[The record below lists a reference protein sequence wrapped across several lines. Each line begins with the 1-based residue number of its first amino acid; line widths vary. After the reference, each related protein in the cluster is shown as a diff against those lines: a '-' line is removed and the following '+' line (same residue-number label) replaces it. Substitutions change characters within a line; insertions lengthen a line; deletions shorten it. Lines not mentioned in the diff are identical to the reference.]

1 MRAQACRRRL
11 LAAHLVLGLAAC
23 GGDSGPS
30 EPETPEA
37 TQIAAVSG
45 DGQSGT
51 VGAALPGSIV
61 VKVTDARGTGVSG
74 VAVSF
79 AVVSGA
85 GSVSP
90 SSATTDA
97 SGQAS
102 ATWTLGT
109 AAGANTATAA
119 VAGLSGSPVTFTA
132 TARAGA
138 AARLVKL
145 SGDAQTATVGAAL
158 TDSLAVKVTDAF
170 DNPVAGASVTWSAT
184 AGGGSLSPTTSATD
198 ATGQAKT
205 RWTLG
210 TGASQIA
217 TASVTGIT
225 SVTFMAT
232 LPAWRVFHGNPQHTG
247 QAAVNGPQAATLRWQ
262 YTIAGITEGTGFNS
276 MAVDRLGN
284 VYVNGGNKVSAL
296 SSSGQVLW
304 TTSIQGIGATALSN
318 DEATVYAVGGATLYA
333 FSAATGQQLWSYS
346 TGNSTLPIYGE
357 PNVASDGTIYFGS
370 WDKYVYALTSTGGL
384 RWRYQTDG
392 SIAPLASP
400 ALSPDEQTIYVGT
413 GDPNS
418 TPAGSLVAIRSD
430 GTLKWQVRL
439 DNSRVSGVVV
449 GRDGKVYATGSGR
462 LHARNPDGTA
472 VWESAPDVA
481 GSLAPSLSTGGVI
494 ISGTSRDGKVY
505 GLNATT
511 GQTLW
516 SYQTGQNPNYDPA
529 NPHQP
534 QYGVL
539 VTPAFG
545 RDGTVYIGAIDGV
558 MYAFSSSGSLLW
570 TYRTGNSLNEAS
582 PAIGPDGT
590 LYFGSSD
597 GYLYAVKSP

>member
-1 MRAQACRRRL
+1 MRTQACRRRL
-11 LAAHLVLGLAAC
+11 LAAHLVLALAAC
-23 GGDSGPS
+23 GGDAGPG
-30 EPETPEA
+30 EPETPTA

-51 VGAALPGSIV
+51 VGAALPSAIV
-61 VKVTDARGTGVSG
+61 VKVTDARGTAVSG

-79 AVVSGA
+79 VVVSGG

-102 ATWTLGT
+102 ATWTLG
-109 AAGANTATAA
+109 
-119 VAGLSGSPVTFTA
+119 S
-132 TARAGA
+132 
-138 AARLVKL
+138 
-145 SGDAQTATVGAAL
+145 
-158 TDSLAVKVTDAF
+158 
-170 DNPVAGASVTWSAT
+170 
-184 AGGGSLSPTTSATD
+184 
-198 ATGQAKT
+198 
-205 RWTLG
+205 
-210 TGASQIA
+210 GASQIA
-217 TASVTGIT
+217 TASVTGLT
-225 SVTFMAT
+225 SVTFTAT
-232 LPAWRVFHGNPQHTG
+232 LAAWRVFHGNRQHTG
-247 QAAVNGPQAATLRWQ
+247 QAAVNGPQAATLRWR

-284 VYVNGGNKVSAL
+284 AYVNGGTKVSAL
-296 SSSGQVLW
+296 SASGQVLW

-370 WDKYVYALTSTGGL
+370 WDRYVYALTSAGGL

-439 DNSRVSGVVV
+439 DNSRVSGVAV
-449 GRDGKVYATGSGR
+449 GGDGKVYATGSGR

-494 ISGTSRDGKVY
+494 VSGTSRDGKVY
-505 GLNATT
+505 GINATT

-539 VTPAFG
+539 VTPVFG

-570 TYRTGNSLNEAS
+570 TYQTGNSLNEAG